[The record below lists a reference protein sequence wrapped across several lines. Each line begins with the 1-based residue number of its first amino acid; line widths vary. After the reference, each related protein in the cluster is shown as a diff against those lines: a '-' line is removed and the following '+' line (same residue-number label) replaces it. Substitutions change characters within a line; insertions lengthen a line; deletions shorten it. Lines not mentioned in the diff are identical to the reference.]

1 MTLQVLVST
10 MHQKDH
16 SILEKMN
23 IQSDA
28 IIVNQGDRNEFEEF
42 DYKGNNIKFLS
53 FNERGVGLS
62 RNNALMRATAD
73 ICLFADDDV
82 KYVDNYK
89 DIILRAFQENVD
101 ADVIVF
107 NVPSTNAEREEYT
120 ISKEKRL
127 RFYNCLRYGT
137 VRIAIRTESI
147 RKSNIHFSLLFGGGA
162 KYGSGEDSLFM
173 MDCIKSSLNVH
184 ASSKHIGIVTQ
195 SESTWFKGYT
205 DKYFI
210 DKGALF
216 AVLSRRWAKLMC
228 IQIIIRHKE
237 FYKGSKS
244 WLDVYKL
251 MSLGIQQIDGVKST
265 IK

>member
-23 IQSDA
+23 IQTDA
-28 IIVNQGDRNEFEEF
+28 IIVNQCDRNEFEEF
-42 DYKGNNIKFLS
+42 EYKGNNIRFLS

-62 RNNALMRATAD
+62 RNNALMRATTD

-89 DIILRAFQENVD
+89 DIIIGAFQENVN

-107 NVPSTNAEREEYT
+107 NVPSTNVEREEYT
-120 ISKEKRL
+120 ILKEKRL

-173 MDCIKSSLNVH
+173 MDCIKSGLNVY
-184 ASSKHIGIVTQ
+184 ASPQHIGIVTQ

-205 DKYFI
+205 DKYFF
-210 DKGALF
+210 DKGVFFAALSKRWGRLLCLLF
-216 AVLSRRWAKLMC
+216 ALRRYKVFSHEKALIKACSLM
-228 IQIIIRHKE
+228 I
-237 FYKGSKS
+237 S
-244 WLDVYKL
+244 
-251 MSLGIQQIDGVKST
+251 GVKT
-265 IK
+265 HLK